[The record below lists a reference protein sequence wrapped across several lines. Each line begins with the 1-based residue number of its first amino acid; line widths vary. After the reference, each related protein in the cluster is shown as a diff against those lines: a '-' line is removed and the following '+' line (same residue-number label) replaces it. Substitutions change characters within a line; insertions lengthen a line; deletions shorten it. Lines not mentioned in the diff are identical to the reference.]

1 MQRLATL
8 GFLTAAALIIL
19 EVVHPESEALVE
31 LHELS
36 SALPWEL
43 HPSLWLSLIAGLL
56 WFLSRPAP
64 PTHIHRPVI
73 KKPPAPSRSA
83 PSMET
88 TSKSD
93 DEDDPSDWKAR
104 ILEAID
110 QMELESGVTLHV
122 DRSQGI
128 PFTYILDRCTPG
140 RSRRAL
146 DALGTFLT
154 QVPRPPRVSILFRDC
169 ERPNVPWQHLVSG
182 ALGPH
187 IGRQD
192 TRVVALTDRVDLIFE
207 NCDRCY
213 TAQQS

>member
-19 EVVHPESEALVE
+19 EVVHPESDALIE
-31 LHELS
+31 FHRLS
-36 SALPWEL
+36 DSLPWEL
-43 HPSLWLSLIAGLL
+43 HPSLWLSLIAGLI
-56 WFLSRPAP
+56 WFSSRPVP
-64 PTHIHRPVI
+64 PSPIHKPVVTNPT
-73 KKPPAPSRSA
+73 PP
-83 PSMET
+83 
-88 TSKSD
+88 SKSVPPKEPTSNSD
-93 DEDDPSDWKAR
+93 GSDAPSDWKAR

-146 DALGTFLT
+146 DSLGKFLA

-169 ERPNVPWQHLVSG
+169 EKPNVPWQHLVSG

-213 TAQQS
+213 TAEQS